1 MGGCRFVGVCW
12 ECDFICCF
20 RVWVDVVDVY
30 CQMNVLPTLA
40 VFVSVTL
47 WSVLSC
53 YIGLWLELGT
63 DLGVRFGLSRVL
75 SGPWRELRRRGVI
88 CGMALSRFLNFNDGD
103 EESVDVCVVSVSE
116 LCESGRGVV

>member
-1 MGGCRFVGVCW
+1 MLFVCV
-12 ECDFICCF
+12 
-20 RVWVDVVDVY
+20 
-30 CQMNVLPTLA
+30 
-40 VFVSVTL
+40 VSVSVSL

-88 CGMALSRFLNFNDGD
+88 DRVRSRLTKSFPNVDDHDHAALDDALRDLEPEFTWSGGQSCMDHRPNP
-103 EESVDVCVVSVSE
+103 ESPA
-116 LCESGRGVV
+116 

>member
-1 MGGCRFVGVCW
+1 
-12 ECDFICCF
+12 
-20 RVWVDVVDVY
+20 
-30 CQMNVLPTLA
+30 MNVLPTLA

-63 DLGVRFGLSRVL
+63 DLGVRFGLSRVS